1 MLRLAFILLSGSAL
15 LFGADLTGTWR
26 GDAGPSVPV
35 TLKLQQT
42 GNTLS
47 GTEEIQ
53 GRLLPLRDG
62 HVDGDRFTFSI
73 DFPAG
78 GRLRPMSFTGTP
90 GAGGEIRLS
99 GDLPLVLKR
108 VESAPDASRIERLAS
123 LIRLWGTIRF
133 FHPSI
138 ASRPIDWDAAFIAAI
153 PLVEKAASR
162 NDFAQAI
169 SGMLAALHDS
179 ETLVLADD
187 APEPLPIACQCR
199 KITRSG
205 FVGTGPSTG
214 GGYFVD
220 WENVS
225 RRAPFLMTLWDGLRV
240 ALRTAEPVSA
250 SAEIRDTDNPYPG
263 DVPAR
268 EYRLLGLA
276 RYWNAIHYFYG
287 YPDSLGALN
296 NSWDATLEEFIPQ
309 FEAAQTGRDY
319 RLAIGRLAARTHDGH
334 SFVGGGTGAL
344 LSELGLQPDVT
355 LRHISG
361 GIVVTASG
369 VPRIAPGDIVRTI
382 DGVTAAD
389 REKSL
394 MALFPWSTPQSG
406 RLIADRY
413 LLAGPEPRV
422 RVGLRKPDGADAE
435 IELERNRS
443 FASVRPAP
451 VMQAAFG
458 ILPSG
463 PGYIDLTRLRQND
476 VDRAFDSMTGTPGI
490 IFDLRGSTD
499 GGAFARIAARLTD
512 KPVVAAL
519 LRHRVW
525 HGPDPRELTVEDS
538 RQEAYPAG
546 KPAYRGRVAVLI
558 DADAFSQAEHTA
570 LFLEASANV
579 IFVGTPTAGT
589 DGEVTGIVL
598 PGAIPAHFAA
608 MGIRHA
614 DGRPLQRVGILPDI
628 WIEPTAAG
636 IRQGRDEVLEKAVD
650 ALLRKP

>member
-1 MLRLAFILLSGSAL
+1 MLRLTLILLSGSAI

-26 GDAGPSVPV
+26 GDAGPSIPV

-53 GRLLPLRDG
+53 GRLFPLRDG
-62 HVDGDRFTFSI
+62 HVDGDRFTFSV

-90 GAGGEIRLS
+90 GPGGEIRLS

-108 VESAPDASRIERLAS
+108 VEPAPDASRIERLAS

-138 ASRPIDWDAAFIAAI
+138 ASRPIDWDAAFIAAV
-153 PLVEKAASR
+153 PLIEKAASR
-162 NDFAQAI
+162 NDFARAI
-169 SGMLAALHDS
+169 SEMLATLHDS

-187 APEPLPIACQCR
+187 APEPPPIACQCR
-199 KITRSG
+199 EITRSG

-214 GGYFVD
+214 GGYFVG
-220 WENVS
+220 WENVT
-225 RRAPFLMTLWDGLRV
+225 RRTPLLMTLWDGVRV

-250 SAEIRDTDNPYPG
+250 STDIRDTDNPYPG
-263 DVPAR
+263 DLPSR
-268 EYRLLGLA
+268 EYRLLGFA

-296 NSWDATLEEFIPQ
+296 TTWDAALEEFIPQ
-309 FEAAQTGRDY
+309 FEAAQTGLAY
-319 RLAIGRLAARTHDGH
+319 RLVIGRLAARTHDGH
-334 SFVGGGTGAL
+334 SFVGGGAGAL
-344 LSELGLQPDVT
+344 LSERGLQPDVT
-355 LRHISG
+355 LRHIAG

-369 VPRIAPGDIVRTI
+369 VPQVAPGDIVRTI
-382 DGVTAAD
+382 DGMPAAD
-389 REKSL
+389 PEKSL
-394 MALFPWSTPQSG
+394 MALFPWSTLQSG

-422 RVGLRKPDGADAE
+422 HVGLRKPDGSDAE
-435 IELERNRS
+435 IELERDRPFS
-443 FASVRPAP
+443 SVRPAP

-458 ILPSG
+458 ILPSR
-463 PGYIDLTRLRQND
+463 PGYIDLTRLRPND
-476 VDRAFDSMTGTPGI
+476 VDRAFDSMTETPGI
-490 IFDLRGSTD
+490 IFDLRGSV
-499 GGAFARIAARLTD
+499 GSGAFTRIAARLTG
-512 KPVVAAL
+512 KPVTAAL

-525 HGPDPRELTVEDS
+525 HGPDPRNVTVEDD
-538 RQEAYPAG
+538 RQEAYPSG
-546 KPAYRGRVAVLI
+546 KAPYHGPVAVLI
-558 DADAFSQAEHTA
+558 DAGAFSQAEHTA
-570 LFLEASANV
+570 LFLETSASV

-589 DGEVTGIVL
+589 DGEVTGIIL

-608 MGIRHA
+608 MSIRHA

-628 WIEPTAAG
+628 WVEPTPAG
-636 IRQGRDEVLEKAVD
+636 IRQGRDEVLEKAIE
-650 ALLRKP
+650 ALRRRR